1 MWKDLLKVE
10 VLVMMLVLG
19 LERRDLRRM
28 RGMLVRVVLIDVI
41 LAICLRQPLAV
52 LLLKPGLL
60 FLLLLP
66 HPCVEEMQQLHG

>member
-10 VLVMMLVLG
+10 VLVMMLVLA
-19 LERRDLRRM
+19 LERWGLHRM
-28 RGMLVRVVLIDVI
+28 RSMFVRVVLINVI
-41 LAICLRQPLAV
+41 LAFCLCQPLAV

-66 HPCVEEMQQLHG
+66 HPCVEEMQQLDG